1 MIRNATT
8 DDFSEI
14 EKMAS
19 QFWPDAGFDVPY
31 KEGSAMFYIKLA
43 YNQSLLIVAE
53 KDNEL
58 VGFAAGAKSPL
69 MGNSDFTAGSEL
81 AWWVHPDHRGGKLG
95 IQLLQGLEQAAKE
108 AGCHYWSMI
117 FMQSSMPDTIKGI
130 YEKMGYKLQE
140 TTYLKRIR

>member
-8 DDFSEI
+8 DDFPKI

-31 KEGSAMFYIKLA
+31 KDGSSMFYIKLA
-43 YNQSLLIVAE
+43 YNQSLLIVAK
-53 KDNEL
+53 KDGEL

-69 MGNSDFTAGSEL
+69 MGNSDYMAGSEL

-95 IQLLQGLEQAAKE
+95 IQLLQGLEQAAKD

-140 TTYLKRIR
+140 TTYLKRIK